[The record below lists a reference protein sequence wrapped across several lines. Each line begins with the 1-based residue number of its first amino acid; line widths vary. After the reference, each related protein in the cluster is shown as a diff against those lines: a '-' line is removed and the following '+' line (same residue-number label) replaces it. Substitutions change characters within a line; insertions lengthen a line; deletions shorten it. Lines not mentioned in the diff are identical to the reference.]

1 MAVDL
6 TGKPIVIAG
15 ASSGIGRATAL
26 ACARAGMPVV
36 LGARRVEKL
45 EDVAREIETIGGRAA
60 VVECDVSVEGSCE
73 RLIETCASEFGPVY
87 AAYANAGYGFEAT
100 TLDTGAQRWREI
112 FETNFFGTL
121 RLIDAATPVMLREGR
136 GHVLICSSCL
146 GRFPTPLY
154 AAYTATKAAQHHVGR
169 AMDVE
174 LRSRGVRVSTIHPIG
189 TTTEFFDT
197 AHQRSL
203 ESPGQRSALTRGAE
217 KEPKFTKRTPR
228 FAMQSPEK
236 VAGAI
241 VKCLRRPK
249 PEVWTSWSTRAA
261 IGVAAMFPG
270 ATNAFLRR
278 AMRDGL

>member
-1 MAVDL
+1 MVVDL

-45 EDVAREIETIGGRAA
+45 EQVAREVERIGGRAA
-60 VVECDVSVEGSCE
+60 VVESDVSIDGSCE
-73 RLIETCASEFGPVY
+73 RLIEACAREFGPVY

-100 TLDTGAQRWREI
+100 ALDTGMDRWRAI

-154 AAYTATKAAQHHVGR
+154 SAYTATKAAQHHLGR

-197 AHQRSL
+197 AHAKS
-203 ESPGQRSALTRGAE
+203 EGA
-217 KEPKFTKRTPR
+217 KFTKRTPR

-236 VAGAI
+236 VAKAI
-241 VKCLRRPK
+241 VKCLRWPK
-249 PEVWTSWSTRAA
+249 PEVWTSWPTRTA

-278 AMRDGL
+278 AMSDGLER

>member
-6 TGKPIVIAG
+6 RGKPIVIAG

-45 EDVAREIETIGGRAA
+45 EEAAREIGALGGRAA
-60 VVECDVSVEGSCE
+60 VVECDVSVDGGGE
-73 RLIETCASEFGPVY
+73 RLVEVCDERFGPVY
-87 AAYANAGYGFEAT
+87 AAYANAGYGFEAGV
-100 TLDTGAQRWREI
+100 LETGMERWRAI

-121 RLIDAATPVMLREGR
+121 RLLEAAAPVMAREGR
-136 GHVLICSSCL
+136 GHILICSSCL
-146 GRFPTPLY
+146 GLFPTPLY
-154 AAYTATKAAQHHVGR
+154 SAYTATKAAQHHVGR

-174 LRSRGVRVSTIHPIG
+174 WRARGVRVSTVHPIG
-189 TTTEFFDT
+189 TRTEFFDK
-197 AHQRSL
+197 ADAAS
-203 ESPGQRSALTRGAE
+203 EEA
-217 KEPKFTKRTPR
+217 KYTKRTPR

-249 PEVWTSWSTRAA
+249 PEVWTSWPTRAA
-261 IGVAAMFPG
+261 ICASALFPR
-270 ATNAFLRR
+270 ATDAFLRR
-278 AMRDGL
+278 AMRDGLDG

>member
-45 EDVAREIETIGGRAA
+45 KEVAREIETIGGRAA
-60 VVECDVSVEGSCE
+60 VVECDVSLEGSCE
-73 RLIETCASEFGPVY
+73 RLIETCAGEFGPVY
-87 AAYANAGYGFEAT
+87 AAYANAGYGFEASA
-100 TLDTGAQRWREI
+100 LETGAQRWREI
-112 FETNFFGTL
+112 FETNFFGTI
-121 RLIDAATPVMLREGR
+121 RLIDAATPVMLKEGR

-146 GRFPTPLY
+146 GKFPTPLY

-174 LRSRGVRVSTIHPIG
+174 LRGRGVRVSTIHPIG

-197 AHQRSL
+197 AHAKS
-203 ESPGQRSALTRGAE
+203 EGA
-217 KEPKFTKRTPR
+217 KFTKRTPR
-228 FAMQSPEK
+228 FAMQRPEK

-278 AMRDGL
+278 AMSDGLER